1 MSVEIYFNR
10 AECDKYLL
18 ELFKKENVIWRNKT
32 TLQKKPDDVELN
44 KLTKGD
50 HTALAKSKTDTA

>member
-1 MSVEIYFNR
+1 MWYD
-10 AECDKYLL
+10 C
-18 ELFKKENVIWRNKT
+18 NKT

-44 KLTKGD
+44 KLTKSD